1 MKIKKLFSQE
11 LCIEKI
17 FIKFSLKYFN
27 LKKHNFINH
36 DKFYF
41 IEFQLLIFFLL
52 NYIQH
57 KNIFIYFCKTKI
69 NIMKTNLLRSIS
81 KKTLIVG
88 LGSIVTLSIH
98 AQNIGI
104 NATGT
109 PPNSSAGLDVDFT
122 NKGVL
127 IPRVGLTSAS
137 DAVTIPSPA
146 TSLLVYNTGT
156 GGLSPAGYYYNAG
169 TPGSPNWVQLLTS
182 GSALSGSGVATRVAF
197 WTGATSL
204 GSNANLYWDN
214 TNSRLGVGTA
224 APAQPLHVIGT
235 GRFSAIASGP
245 NSAIVTSNSSGDLG
259 ALNFTGSNTQFLLGN
274 ATWGTIG
281 AGGVA
286 PICGSPSANYVQKW
300 TGTNLCNS
308 IIFDNG
314 TNVGIGTTAPAQKLD
329 VVGNVQFSGAL
340 MPAGNAG
347 STGQVLRSQGPGIAP
362 VWFPMAASII
372 YQNAFNSTGS
382 VCINGGWTT
391 HPGCSVTIALQAGD
405 VVWAWGYGAAMA
417 DNNCD
422 GTSDAVYCYYNVR
435 IAVNGADFPD
445 GAWARSSVDW
455 SGANYSL
462 FNAYCIAGRFTAPTS
477 GNYTFEL
484 QTSWA
489 GGSGN
494 AITAGNNTSA
504 LQSGMMIIVYRP

>member
-1 MKIKKLFSQE
+1 MIIICSFP
-11 LCIEKI
+11 
-17 FIKFSLKYFN
+17 
-27 LKKHNFINH
+27 LKKRAGKFTQLFVYSKNIHCVKNFI
-36 DKFYF
+36 
-41 IEFQLLIFFLL
+41 LLIFNYLYFFLL
-52 NYIQH
+52 NCIQY
-57 KNIFIYFCKTKI
+57 KNIFIYFCRTKI
-69 NIMKTNLLRSIS
+69 NIMKATLLRSIS

-88 LGSIVTLSIH
+88 ISSMVTFSFN

-104 NATGT
+104 NSTGAA
-109 PPNSSAGLDVDFT
+109 PDPSAGLDVDFT
-122 NKGVL
+122 NKGLL

-156 GGLSPAGYYYNAG
+156 GGLTPAGYYYNAG

-245 NSAIVTSNSSGDLG
+245 NNAIVTSNSSGDLG

-314 TNVGIGTTAPAQKLD
+314 TNVGIGTATPAQKLD
-329 VVGNVQFSGAL
+329 VSGNVQFSGAL

-347 STGQVLRSQGPGIAP
+347 ASGQILTSQGPGLP
-362 VWFPMAASII
+362 PTWQTPASIPL
-372 YQNAFNSTGS
+372 YGNNAQSVKLTTMVNTTSTSWVNIPGMSITMTPQHNKVYIFAS
-382 VCINGGWTT
+382 VAARLTDNAGMAQYGQAVMFIRVLVNGIEQAISKCVITDYDDINGVITGGSAAISGV
-391 HPGCSVTIALQAGD
+391 PVNVTIGSPITVTLQWYISRLWASNPWQLRCDPTLPNIGD
-405 VVWAWGYGAAMA
+405 H
-417 DNNCD
+417 
-422 GTSDAVYCYYNVR
+422 AVLTVF
-435 IAVNGADFPD
+435 D
-445 GAWARSSVDW
+445 
-455 SGANYSL
+455 
-462 FNAYCIAGRFTAPTS
+462 
-477 GNYTFEL
+477 
-484 QTSWA
+484 
-489 GGSGN
+489 
-494 AITAGNNTSA
+494 
-504 LQSGMMIIVYRP
+504 